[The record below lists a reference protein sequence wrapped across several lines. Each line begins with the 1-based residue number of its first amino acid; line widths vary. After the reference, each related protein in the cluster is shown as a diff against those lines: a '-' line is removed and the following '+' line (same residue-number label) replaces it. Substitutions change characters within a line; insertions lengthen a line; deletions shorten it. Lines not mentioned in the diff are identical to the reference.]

1 MHKYTVHRGFP
12 SMHKVSSECDSGIFL
27 ICFSFSVLIDAVMEK
42 EGKFLQ
48 LPDGRKISYRE
59 QGLPKQ
65 SATRSLLVLHGL
77 GSSRLASMPGVSEDL
92 LKEMGV
98 RLIAIDRPGYGLSTP
113 NPQQSFSTAAAD
125 IANIAD
131 ILELGERI
139 WLLGYSCGGAYCW
152 GAARYIPERI
162 AGIAMWAPAGNYWW
176 KDFTDTQRKAA
187 MAEITIGSRLMFLL
201 VRQVPQWMV
210 YAYVRH
216 VVVRTVGARWVASAK
231 KQLSPPD
238 QHNLAAN
245 GSSGLMF
252 RDSIESAKQDGFGMA
267 QDLQLLTGDWGFGLS
282 DVQRVYHG
290 PLHIWQGD
298 QDWLVPISLQRLIK
312 KRIPD
317 LVHLH
322 ELLGEGHL
330 SPFCFNDKVHRDTLS
345 VMFSKTRDSNE
356 VSLTNVNKALE
367 NTPQIKTWT
376 KRRLGRNCQGR
387 APHQHSAGDST

>member
-1 MHKYTVHRGFP
+1 MY
-12 SMHKVSSECDSGIFL
+12 
-27 ICFSFSVLIDAVMEK
+27 
-42 EGKFLQ
+42 
-48 LPDGRKISYRE
+48 
-59 QGLPKQ
+59 
-65 SATRSLLVLHGL
+65 
-77 GSSRLASMPGVSEDL
+77 
-92 LKEMGV
+92 
-98 RLIAIDRPGYGLSTP
+98 
-113 NPQQSFSTAAAD
+113 
-125 IANIAD
+125 
-131 ILELGERI
+131 
-139 WLLGYSCGGAYCW
+139 
-152 GAARYIPERI
+152 
-162 AGIAMWAPAGNYWW
+162 AGCN
-176 KDFTDTQRKAA
+176 
-187 MAEITIGSRLMFLL
+187 
-201 VRQVPQWMV
+201 
-210 YAYVRH
+210 
-216 VVVRTVGARWVASAK
+216 VGCCA
-231 KQLSPPD
+231 
-238 QHNLAAN
+238 
-245 GSSGLMF
+245 F

-312 KRIPD
+312 KRVSELPFIYLSLQCINYPVQTYVIASAIPHLSAYLVMYQWQIPD

>member
-1 MHKYTVHRGFP
+1 M
-12 SMHKVSSECDSGIFL
+12 
-27 ICFSFSVLIDAVMEK
+27 LIDAVMEK

-322 ELLGEGHL
+322 ELLGGGHL